1 MIILMRSAAPGED
14 LHRVVREAEA
24 TGLRADVLEFGGNRI
39 VALSGD
45 APADPARFES
55 LPGVAQVV
63 GGAGPFR
70 LAAREARPEGTVV
83 RAAGVPIGA
92 GECVVI
98 AGPCAVESEVQLLE
112 TARFVR
118 QHGAR
123 LLRGGAFKPRTSPY
137 SFQGLGLPALR
148 LLAKA
153 REETGLGI
161 VTEALDEGSLAAVEE
176 VADVIQIG
184 TRNMHNAGLLRAAAR
199 TGKPILLKRGMAA
212 TLEELLMAAE
222 YVLAEG
228 NPDVVLCERGI
239 RTFSRH
245 SRYTLD
251 LSVIPAAHELSHLPI
266 VVDPSHATGR
276 RDRVAPMARAAVA
289 AGADGLLL
297 EVHPTPERSRSD
309 GPQALLPAQFA
320 ALVPE
325 LRALAAALAA
335 SSAPGREVA
344 R

>member
-14 LHRVVREAEA
+14 LDRVVREAEA
-24 TGLRADVLEFGGNRI
+24 AGLRAEVVEAGGRPA
-39 VALSGD
+39 VALSG
-45 APADPARFES
+45 ATPLDPARFEC

-63 GGAGPFR
+63 VGTGPWR
-70 LAAREARPEGTVV
+70 LAARDARPAGTVV
-83 RAAGVPIGA
+83 RVGGVAIGA

-98 AGPCAVESEVQLLE
+98 AGPCAVESEHQLIE

-118 QHGAR
+118 AHGAR

-148 LLAKA
+148 LLARA
-153 REETGLGI
+153 REETGLPI
-161 VTEALDEGSLAAVEE
+161 VTEALDESTLARVEE

-184 TRNMHNAGLLRAAAR
+184 TRNMHNAGLLRGAAR

-228 NPDVVLCERGI
+228 NPAVVLCERGI

-251 LSVIPAAHELSHLPI
+251 LSVIPAVHELSHLPI

-276 RDRVAPMARAAVA
+276 RDRVAPMARAALA

-297 EVHPTPERSRSD
+297 EVHPSPERSRSD

-320 ALVPE
+320 ALMPE
-325 LRALAAALAA
+325 LAALA
-335 SSAPGREVA
+335 SVLDRRPEVA

>member
-14 LHRVVREAEA
+14 LDRVVREAEA
-24 TGLRADVLEFGGNRI
+24 AGLRAQVVEAGSRLA
-39 VALSGD
+39 VALSGE
-45 APADPARFES
+45 ATGDPARFES
-55 LPGVAQVV
+55 LPGVAQVLE
-63 GGAGPFR
+63 GTNPWR

-83 RAAGVPIGA
+83 RVGDVALGA
-92 GECVVI
+92 GECVVM
-98 AGPCAVESEVQLLE
+98 AGPCAVENERQILE

-118 QHGAR
+118 AQGAK

-137 SFQGLGLPALR
+137 SFEGLGLPGLR
-148 LLAKA
+148 LLAQA
-153 REETGLGI
+153 RAETGLPI
-161 VTEALDEGSLAAVEE
+161 VTEALDEHSLAQVEE

-184 TRNMHNAGLLRAAAR
+184 TRNMHNAGLLRKAAR

-228 NPDVVLCERGI
+228 NRNVVLCERGI

-251 LSVIPAAHELSHLPI
+251 LSVIPAVHEASHLPI

-276 RDRVAPMARAAVA
+276 RDRVAPMARAALA

-297 EVHPTPERSRSD
+297 EVHPSPERSRSD

-320 ALVPE
+320 LLMQE
-325 LRALAAALAA
+325 LSALA
-335 SSAPGREVA
+335 SSISRWREVV

>member
-14 LHRVVREAEA
+14 LDRVVREAEA
-24 TGLRADVLEFGGNRI
+24 AGLRAQVVEASGRPA
-39 VALSGD
+39 VALSGGE
-45 APADPARFES
+45 PVDPARFEC

-63 GGAGPFR
+63 AGAGPWR
-70 LAAREARPEGTVV
+70 LAAREAAPSGTVV
-83 RAAGVPIGA
+83 RVRDVALGA
-92 GECVVI
+92 GDCVVI
-98 AGPCAVESEVQLLE
+98 AGPCAVESERQLLE
-112 TARFVR
+112 TAHQV
-118 QHGAR
+118 QAAGAR

-137 SFQGLGLPALR
+137 SFEGLGLPGLR
-148 LLAKA
+148 LLARA
-153 REETGLGI
+153 REETGLPI
-161 VTEALDEGSLAAVEE
+161 VTEALDETSLGQVEE
-176 VADVIQIG
+176 VADLIQIG
-184 TRNMHNAGLLRAAAR
+184 TRNMHNAGLLRRAAR

-228 NPDVVLCERGI
+228 NRNVVLCERGI

-251 LSVIPAAHELSHLPI
+251 LSLIPAVHEASHLPI

-276 RDRVAPMARAAVA
+276 RDRVPSMARAALA

-320 ALVPE
+320 ALMRE
-325 LRALAAALAA
+325 LRALSA
-335 SSAPGREVA
+335 SLDRGREVA

>member
-1 MIILMRSAAPGED
+1 MIILMRSTAPGED
-14 LHRVVREAEA
+14 LDRVVREAEA
-24 TGLRADVLEFGGNRI
+24 AGLRAQVVEAGGRPA
-39 VALSGD
+39 VALSG
-45 APADPARFES
+45 APADPAHFES

-63 GGAGPFR
+63 VGTGPWR

-83 RAAGVPIGA
+83 RVGDVALGG
-92 GECVVI
+92 GECVVM
-98 AGPCAVESEVQLLE
+98 AGPCAVESEHQLLE
-112 TARFVR
+112 TARFV
-118 QHGAR
+118 QAKGAR
-123 LLRGGAFKPRTSPY
+123 MLRGGAFKPRTSPY
-137 SFQGLGLPALR
+137 SFEGLGLPGLR
-148 LLAKA
+148 LLARA
-153 REETGLGI
+153 QQETGLPI
-161 VTEALDEGSLAAVEE
+161 VTEALDEASLAQVEE

-184 TRNMHNAGLLRAAAR
+184 TRNMHNAGLLRRAAR

-228 NPDVVLCERGI
+228 NKNVVLCERGI

-251 LSVIPAAHELSHLPI
+251 LSLIPAVHEASHLPI
-266 VVDPSHATGR
+266 VVDPSHATGK
-276 RDRVAPMARAAVA
+276 RDRVAPMARAALA

-320 ALVPE
+320 ALMQE
-325 LRALAAALAA
+325 LRALAASLDR
-335 SSAPGREVA
+335 GREVA

>member
-14 LHRVVREAEA
+14 LDRVVREAEA
-24 TGLRADVLEFGGNRI
+24 AGLRAQVVEASSRPA
-39 VALSGD
+39 VVLSGGD
-45 APADPARFES
+45 PVDPARFES

-63 GGAGPFR
+63 PGAAPWR
-70 LAAREARPEGTVV
+70 LTSREARPEGTVV
-83 RAAGVPIGA
+83 RVGDVALGG
-92 GECVVI
+92 GDCVVL
-98 AGPCAVESEVQLLE
+98 AGPCAVESERQLLE
-112 TARFVR
+112 TAQLVK
-118 QHGAR
+118 QAGGR

-137 SFQGLGLPALR
+137 SFEGLGLPGLR
-148 LLAKA
+148 LLARA
-153 REETGLGI
+153 RQETGLPI
-161 VTEALDEGSLAAVEE
+161 VTEALDEASLAQVEE
-176 VADVIQIG
+176 VADLIQIG
-184 TRNMHNAGLLRAAAR
+184 TRNMHNAGLLRSAAR

-222 YVLAEG
+222 YILAEG
-228 NPDVVLCERGI
+228 NRNVVLCERGI

-251 LSVIPAAHELSHLPI
+251 LSVIPAVHEASHLPI

-276 RDRVAPMARAAVA
+276 RDRVPPMARAALA

-297 EVHPTPERSRSD
+297 EVHPSPERSRSD

-320 ALVPE
+320 ALVQE
-325 LRALAAALAA
+325 LRAL
-335 SSAPGREVA
+335 SATLDRGREVA